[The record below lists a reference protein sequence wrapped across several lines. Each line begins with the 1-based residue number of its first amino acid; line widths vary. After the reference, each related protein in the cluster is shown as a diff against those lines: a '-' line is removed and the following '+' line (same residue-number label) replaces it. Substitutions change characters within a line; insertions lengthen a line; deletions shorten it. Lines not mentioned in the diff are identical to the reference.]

1 MDFPEVRKFLLASY
15 HDLPNILFVGSLLLG
30 SLLGYLP
37 LVWMAL
43 GLVFTGVGN
52 TVVQMIF
59 RLFFKVFPTL
69 QEKWKNQFFLN
80 AEEASQKCFVGF
92 QVSMDKNG
100 VRKGSLTSSTQP
112 TIFGAP
118 SYWMSAATFFAVFS
132 IYNSIRVTARETRGR
147 VDPLLVSTRKA
158 FSISTLVIGV
168 VFMLLVFARGFTG
181 CETIT
186 SGTLGALLGIGMA
199 VGFWHILDVCGT
211 GKMPDI
217 LQVIGSMAPDQS
229 ATQTPVMCVAPK
241 E

>member
-43 GLVFTGVGN
+43 GLVFTGVAN
-52 TVVQMIF
+52 TVVQSIF
-59 RLFFKVFPTL
+59 RVFFLYATNLK
-69 QEKWKNQFFLN
+69 EKWKNQFFLT
-80 AEEASQKCFVGF
+80 ADEASQKCFVGF
-92 QVSMDKNG
+92 QVRMDGANFK
-100 VRKGSLTSSTQP
+100 KTSLTAEKTDV
-112 TIFGAP
+112 FGAP

-132 IYNSIRVTARETRGR
+132 IYNSIRVTARESDGR

-158 FSISTLVIGV
+158 FSLSTLVIGL
-168 VFMLLVFARGFTG
+168 VFLMLVFARGITG

-186 SGTLGALLGIGMA
+186 SGTLGALLGIGTGI
-199 VGFWHILDVCGT
+199 GFWHILDVCGT

-217 LQVIGSMAPDQS
+217 LQVVGSMAPDTSKTEQ
-229 ATQTPVMCVAPK
+229 PVMCVPPDA
-241 E
+241 